1 MKTVYKEQFFSF
13 YKGALLKFELDDFQ
27 SHLTRQWNTDPEKKE
42 FPPSLFNQNTVFL
55 EIFKLKQ
62 KMTII

>member
-42 FPPSLFNQNTVFL
+42 FPPPFLTKILFF
-55 EIFKLKQ
+55 
-62 KMTII
+62 